1 MNLRHVLQAEL
12 ITAMKNQDKP
22 TMMAIRSVLSAI
34 ANKEAV
40 DLPPQSA
47 PAGDPVIGYADV
59 PRRELTPAEVRL
71 VVMDEVDERRN
82 SSEYLQTAG
91 KLEQAEALNNE
102 VAILERFLYLT

>member
-1 MNLRHVLQAEL
+1 MNLRQVLQAEL
-12 ITAMKNQDKP
+12 ITAMKSQDRV

-40 DLPPQSA
+40 PA
-47 PAGDPVIGYADV
+47 PAVSSIDGPVKGYADV

-82 SSEYLQTAG
+82 SADYLTTAG
-91 KLEQAEALNNE
+91 KHDEAAALFEQ
-102 VAILERFLYLT
+102 VKILERFLYLT

>member
-1 MNLRHVLQAEL
+1 MNLRQVLQAEL
-12 ITAMKNQDKP
+12 ITAMKAQDKA

-40 DLPPQSA
+40 PA
-47 PAGDPVIGYADV
+47 PKSSSIDEPVKGYADV

-82 SSEYLQTAG
+82 SADYLATAG
-91 KLEQAEALNNE
+91 KDEEAEALRTQ

>member
-40 DLPPQSA
+40 PAPPTSFLDP
-47 PAGDPVIGYADV
+47 PAVGQREVA
-59 PRRELTPAEVRL
+59 RRELTPAEVRL

-82 SSEYLQTAG
+82 SADYLETAG
-91 KLEQAEALNNE
+91 KMEESAALRNE

>member
-22 TMMAIRSVLSAI
+22 AMLAIRSVLSAI

-40 DLPPQSA
+40 PA
-47 PAGDPVIGYADV
+47 PKTSSIDEPVPGYSDV

-82 SSEYLQTAG
+82 LADYLTTAG
-91 KLEQAEALNNE
+91 QHDEAAALQNQ
-102 VAILERFLYLT
+102 VQILERFLYLT

>member
-22 TMMAIRSVLSAI
+22 AMLAIRSVLSAI
-34 ANKEAV
+34 ANREAV
-40 DLPPQSA
+40 PA
-47 PAGDPVIGYADV
+47 PKTASIDEPVQGYADA

-82 SSEYLQTAG
+82 SADYLATAG
-91 KLEQAEALNNE
+91 KNEEAAALQNE
-102 VAILERFLYLT
+102 VQILERFLYLT

>member
-40 DLPPQSA
+40 PGPQASSLDPP
-47 PAGDPVIGYADV
+47 VVGYHDV
-59 PRRELTPAEVRL
+59 ARRELTPAEVRL

-82 SSEYLQTAG
+82 SADYLETAG
-91 KLEQAEALNNE
+91 KLEESAALRNE
-102 VAILERFLYLT
+102 VAILERYLYLT

>member
-1 MNLRHVLQAEL
+1 VNLRHVLQAEL

-40 DLPPQSA
+40 PSPGTSSIDPPLM
-47 PAGDPVIGYADV
+47 GYNDV

-82 SSEYLQTAG
+82 SADYLTTAG
-91 KLEQAEALNNE
+91 KHEEAAALQAQ
-102 VAILERFLYLT
+102 VQILERFLYLT

>member
-12 ITAMKNQDKP
+12 ITVMKNQDRP
-22 TMMAIRSVLSAI
+22 AILAIRSVLSAI

-40 DLPPQSA
+40 PA
-47 PAGDPVIGYADV
+47 PKTSSIDDPVKGYADV

-82 SSEYLQTAG
+82 SADYLTTAG
-91 KLEQAEALNNE
+91 KLDEAAALHNQ
-102 VAILERFLYLT
+102 VQILERFLYLT

>member
-12 ITAMKNQDKP
+12 ITAMKNQDMP
-22 TMMAIRSVLSAI
+22 TVMAIRSVLSAI

-40 DLPPQSA
+40 PAPEASSIDPPLTGSN
-47 PAGDPVIGYADV
+47 DV

-82 SSEYLQTAG
+82 SADYLVTAG
-91 KLEQAEALNNE
+91 KHEEAAALQNQ
-102 VAILERFLYLT
+102 VQILERFLYLT

>member
-1 MNLRHVLQAEL
+1 VNLRHVLQAEL

-22 TMMAIRSVLSAI
+22 AMMAIRSELSAI

-40 DLPPQSA
+40 AA
-47 PAGDPVIGYADV
+47 PERSSIDEPVKGYADV
-59 PRRELTPAEVRL
+59 ARKELTPAEVRL

-82 SSEYLQTAG
+82 SADYLETAG
-91 KLEQAEALNNE
+91 KHEEAEALKNQ